1 MPTAPDTNSIA
12 NRVRKLFALA
22 NGNANEHERLVAME
36 AAQRLL
42 DEHNLSLFEVQGEAE
57 SVSNIDHKAHT
68 EIKLRPWVRIVMHA
82 VCRLYNTTFFMQR
95 NAGETYHPIV
105 IGTPENITVTLDVAT
120 WLIECITNESKAAL
134 SNQTERNSFKVGA
147 AQRLFERVEELMT
160 KPVET
165 SRGATSTQLTVV
177 RNALQVANKS
187 YLQQLVPHR
196 QQFRS
201 RPTYRS
207 SSGYSAG
214 REFGDSMSLNKQVK
228 DKSNKRLNCD
238 SLSL

>member
-1 MPTAPDTNSIA
+1 MPDTNSIA

-22 NGNANEHERLVAME
+22 NGNANEHERLVAIE

-42 DEHNLSLFEVQGEAE
+42 DEHNLTMFDVQGEADT
-57 SVSNIDHKAHT
+57 VSKVDHKAHT

-82 VCRLYNTTFFMQR
+82 ACKLYNTTFFMKR
-95 NAGETYHPIV
+95 NAGETYHPVV

-120 WLIECITNESKAAL
+120 WLIQCITNESKAAL
-134 SNQTERNSFKVGA
+134 SNQTERNSFKLGA

-160 KPVET
+160 KPAEP
-165 SRGATSTQLTVV
+165 SSGATTTQLTVV
-177 RNALQVANKS
+177 RNALHVANTS
-187 YLQQLVPHR
+187 YLQQLVPNR

-207 SSGYSAG
+207 SYGYSAG
-214 REFGDSMSLNKQVK
+214 REFGNSMALNKQVK